1 MTPALKA
8 MVEAMADQ
16 MPGAMISNGEV
27 LVTGAGWV
35 NLEKVARAGL
45 EALREP
51 DKLMEEAALA
61 EEGCGCPCCVS
72 SDDWEAMIDAILG
85 EKP

>member
-1 MTPALKA
+1 MTPSLRA

-45 EALREP
+45 IAAEPLLLAEFEA
-51 DKLMEEAALA
+51 EAAEQQRMDDAVAA
-61 EEGCGCPCCVS
+61 EWEGVDR
-72 SDDWEAMIDAILG
+72 DD
-85 EKP
+85 PN